1 MALIVD
7 NAGWHI
13 ANDLHIPEN
22 ITLIPLPPYSPELNA
37 MEQVWQWM
45 KNHHLSNQ
53 CYDNY
58 EEIVEKACVAW
69 LAVSNNKELIKS
81 IMHREWIN
89 LL

>member
-1 MALIVD
+1 
-7 NAGWHI
+7 
-13 ANDLHIPEN
+13 
-22 ITLIPLPPYSPELNA
+22 
-37 MEQVWQWM
+37 M

-69 LAVSNNKELIKS
+69 LDVSNNKELIKS